1 MKTTA
6 TKSKTGRTGS
16 DAETGLRELFEDQL
30 KDLYWAEKAF
40 ARFMPK
46 TIEKV
51 TSQELIDSLTEHM
64 EVTKRQVTRLEN
76 VFELVGSKAKGE
88 KCEAMEGLIKEAE
101 DIVDSTEEGPVRDA
115 GIIGAVQK
123 VEHYEIASYGTLRS
137 FANILGE
144 HEAASLLEET
154 LNEEKDADAELSE
167 LAESLINIEASGMD
181 DEGGMRSGSG
191 TMREY

>member
-1 MKTTA
+1 MKNTG
-6 TKSKTGRTGS
+6 TKSKAGKTS
-16 DAETGLRELFEDQL
+16 PDAEAGLRELFEDQL
-30 KDLYWAEKAF
+30 KDMYWAENAF
-40 ARFMPK
+40 AKFMPK
-46 TIEKV
+46 TVEKV

-76 VFELVGSKAKGE
+76 VFELVGCKVKGE
-88 KCEAMEGLIKEAE
+88 KCEAMEGLIKEAQ
-101 DIVDSTEEGPVRDA
+101 DIIDSTDEGPVRDA

-154 LNEEKDADAELSE
+154 LNEEKDADAELTE
-167 LAESLINIEASGMD
+167 LAESFINIEASGME
-181 DEGGMRSGSG
+181 DEGVMGSGSG
-191 TMREY
+191 KNY